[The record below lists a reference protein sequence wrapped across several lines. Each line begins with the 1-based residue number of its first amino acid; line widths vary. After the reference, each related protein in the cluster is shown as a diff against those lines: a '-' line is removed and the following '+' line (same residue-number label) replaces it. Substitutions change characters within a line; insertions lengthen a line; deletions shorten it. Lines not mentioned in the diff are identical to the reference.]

1 MPGEFNL
8 MRRVL
13 IFLFMCIS
21 SFGANAMDAVPSTGV
36 LDMSTK
42 LQFPYKTI
50 APQLQ
55 SIFMDSTDTDK
66 FLQFIISKGYYDKKS
81 NVIFIS
87 ALELGI
93 MCNKYISEYNLLGNT
108 YNDNCANV
116 SYEIFKDRV
125 KSLDD
130 EAMANNG
137 KIYAIFASEKKSNL
151 QSVFRTSLSNYIFD
165 TYCASRIGA
174 NIDCKSGG
182 ATLQCEINKSV
193 KYLPRDLRLY
203 CDESNWYTYKMSNGY
218 YGVQL
223 KKPRNDYVQNYRN

>member
-1 MPGEFNL
+1 
-8 MRRVL
+8 MRRIL
-13 IFLFMCIS
+13 IFLFVFMA
-21 SFGANAMDAVPSTGV
+21 SFGANAMVADLSNGV

-55 SIFMDSTDTDK
+55 SIFMNSTDTDK
-66 FLQFIISKGYYDKKS
+66 FLKFIIDKGYFDKKS

-108 YNDNCANV
+108 YNDDCANV
-116 SYEIFKDRV
+116 SYKIFNDRV

-130 EAMANNG
+130 EAIANNE
-137 KIYAIFASEKKSNL
+137 KIYAVFTSEKKQNL
-151 QSVFRTSLSNYIFD
+151 QTAFRTSLSNYIFD
-165 TYCASRIGA
+165 TYCATRIGA
-174 NIDCKSGG
+174 NIECKSGG

-193 KYLPRDLRLY
+193 KYLSRDLRLY

-223 KKPRNDYVQNYRN
+223 KKPRNDYVQNYWY

>member
-1 MPGEFNL
+1 MA
-8 MRRVL
+8 
-13 IFLFMCIS
+13 
-21 SFGANAMDAVPSTGV
+21 SFGANAMVADLSNGV

-55 SIFMDSTDTDK
+55 SIFMNSTDTDK
-66 FLQFIISKGYYDKKS
+66 FLKFIIDKGYFDKKS

-108 YNDNCANV
+108 YNDDCANV
-116 SYEIFKDRV
+116 SYKIFNDRV

-130 EAMANNG
+130 EAIANNE
-137 KIYAIFASEKKSNL
+137 KIYAVFTSEKKQNL
-151 QSVFRTSLSNYIFD
+151 QTAFRTSLSNYIFD
-165 TYCASRIGA
+165 TYCATRIGA
-174 NIDCKSGG
+174 NIECKSGG

-193 KYLPRDLRLY
+193 KYLSRDLRLY

-223 KKPRNDYVQNYRN
+223 KKPRNDYVQNYWY

>member
-1 MPGEFNL
+1 MIRYFFA
-8 MRRVL
+8 
-13 IFLFMCIS
+13 FLFMFIAS
-21 SFGANAMDAVPSTGV
+21 SGADAGV
-36 LDMSTK
+36 VSYGILDMSTK

-55 SIFMDSTDTDK
+55 KIFMDSADTDK
-66 FLQFIISKGYYDKKS
+66 FLHFIIDKGYFDKKN

-93 MCNKYISEYNLLGNT
+93 MCRKYIGEYNLLGTT
-108 YNDNCANV
+108 YDDNCANA

-130 EAMANNG
+130 EAIANNG

-182 ATLQCEINKSV
+182 ASLQCEINKSV

-203 CDESNWYTYKMSNGY
+203 CDESNWYIYKMSNGY
-218 YGVQL
+218 YGAQL
-223 KKPRNDYVQNYRN
+223 KKPRNDYVQNYWN